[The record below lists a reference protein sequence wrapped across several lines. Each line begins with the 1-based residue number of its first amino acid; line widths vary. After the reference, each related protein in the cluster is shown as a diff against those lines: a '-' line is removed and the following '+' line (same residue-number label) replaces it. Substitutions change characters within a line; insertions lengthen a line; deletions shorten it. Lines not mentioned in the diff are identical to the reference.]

1 MKAIPTRSQGSSAPR
16 FEDVTETTGIPVTD
30 EGASMMYT
38 RYAVA
43 AELAAG
49 RRVLELACGGGNGLG
64 LVGSRARSLVGG
76 DYSGPLIRNAQ
87 GHYGARVPLA
97 RLSVERL
104 PFRGGSFDVV
114 LFFEASY
121 YVPGMEAA
129 FSEVTRVLASDGT
142 VMFVNANPE
151 RPDFIRSPLSVHYHT
166 ADEFRT
172 ALTRCGFK
180 VCVEGAFPVPQLATG
195 AMPRIKGSMFGL
207 ARRVLEELHLVPT
220 TLRGRARLKRLVFG
234 RLRELPPEL
243 PPGYAPV
250 EPRVPQAPGPTR
262 GYKVLYVTGTSTAV

>member
-1 MKAIPTRSQGSSAPR
+1 
-16 FEDVTETTGIPVTD
+16 
-30 EGASMMYT
+30 MMFT

-49 RRVLELACGGGNGLG
+49 KRVLELACGGGNGLG

-76 DYSGPLIRNAQ
+76 DYSGPLIRNAR

-97 RLSVERL
+97 RLLAESL
-104 PFRGGSFDVV
+104 PFRGGSFDLV

-121 YVPGMEAA
+121 YVPDMEAA
-129 FSEVTRVLASDGT
+129 FCEVARVLASRGT

-166 ADEFRT
+166 ADEFRS
-172 ALTRCGFK
+172 ALARHGFE
-180 VCVEGAFPVPQLATG
+180 VRVEGAFPVDPPATG
-195 AMPRIKGSMFGL
+195 IIPELRGAVFGFV
-207 ARRVLEELHLVPT
+207 RKVLEGLHLVPT

-262 GYKVLYVTGTSTAV
+262 GYKVLYVTGTCTAA